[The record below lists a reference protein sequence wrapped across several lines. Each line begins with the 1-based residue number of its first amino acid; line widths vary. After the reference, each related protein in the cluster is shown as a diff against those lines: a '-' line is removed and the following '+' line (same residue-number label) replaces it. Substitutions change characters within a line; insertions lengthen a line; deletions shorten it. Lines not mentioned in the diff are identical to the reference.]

1 MNNKHYVWAFYV
13 FLVLAACQ
21 APSKKTTE
29 STDATETDAAFSK
42 DSLIGPAG
50 AEIAKFT
57 AADTFRT
64 FDYPNF
70 TIKVTDIGDGGE
82 RVTIMPKDGSAS
94 WSTAPIEMSFFNGIV
109 GNYLLIDEGTLDIA
123 RTMHVFDL
131 TTHQEVGKFEY
142 DSSEVSFKNNTLT
155 YFELEDEKNVLKK
168 PACPEAAE
176 WLKGGLDVGY
186 AQKKSFDLKTAKI
199 TNLGEWICMPLS

>member
-1 MNNKHYVWAFYV
+1 MNNKSYAWAFFA
-13 FLVLAACQ
+13 FLFLAACQ
-21 APSKKTTE
+21 APPKTPTE

-50 AEIAKFT
+50 AEKAIFT

-64 FDYPNF
+64 FEYPTY
-70 TIKVTDIGDGGE
+70 TIKVTDIEYGGE
-82 RVTIMPKDGSAS
+82 RVTVTPKDGSAS
-94 WSTAPIEMSFFNGIV
+94 WSTANIEMSFFNGIV

-123 RTMHVFDL
+123 RTMHVIDL

-142 DSSEVSFKNNTLT
+142 DSNNVSFENNALI
-155 YFELEDEKNVLKK
+155 YFQLEDEKNVLKK

-176 WLKGGLDVGY
+176 WRKGGLDVGY
-186 AQKKSFDLKTAKI
+186 AQKKIFDLKTAKI
-199 TNLGEWICMPLS
+199 SNLGEWMCMPLS